1 MRSWLIANTHI
12 VASID
17 LHADTFQPFTGVQT
31 SILILQK
38 KTKAEIAEEEKSRM
52 RRDDKIFMAMVEK
65 VGHDKRGNLVF
76 KRDEYGNELLADED
90 SDVIALGAT
99 ASGTHT
105 ATSVSKVKIIDDQ
118 TLEVPKIFGR
128 WKKQEGFSW

>member
-1 MRSWLIANTHI
+1 MRSWLIKNTHI

-38 KTKAEIAEEEKSRM
+38 KTEAEIAEEERTRM

-99 ASGTHT
+99 ASGTRT

-118 TLEVPKIFGR
+118 TLEVPKIFQR
-128 WKKQEGFSW
+128 WKQQEGFSW